1 MRFVPINCIKEGSYL
16 AKTIYDNE
24 GRVLLARDIQLTN
37 GLLKRVQQIGIL
49 SLYINDEYSQN
60 EIDDIIK
67 PEIKQKAVSTI
78 KSAFESFQKHSES
91 LIRNSRNVS
100 EKLSQA
106 KKHENLNAAIEAA
119 KQILNDLTGQKNV
132 MINLVDVKS
141 MDNYTYQHSVN
152 VAVLSLIL
160 GIHLNLNRYEMY
172 DLCIGAM
179 LHDIGK
185 VLVPKEIVQ
194 KKGQLTPQEFEI
206 IKEHTVRGYE
216 YIKNSPELSATAR
229 IIVLQH
235 HEKVNGLGY
244 PENRKSSDIYKLS
257 KIVAIADVY
266 DALTSDRPYRLAMSP
281 SEALEFIMANGGT
294 HFDYEMVRVFAKI
307 IVPYPEGTL
316 VRLST
321 NDVAV
326 VEKTNIEFPLRPMV
340 RIVRSEYNVNIGKTI
355 DLFKE
360 LDKVITAIQYSI

>member
-37 GLLKRVQQIGIL
+37 SLLKRVQQIGIL

-60 EIDDIIK
+60 EIEDVIK
-67 PEIKQKAVSTI
+67 PEIKQKAISTI
-78 KSAFESFQKHSES
+78 KSTFEALQKHNES
-91 LIRNSRNVS
+91 LIRSSRNIND
-100 EKLSQA
+100 KLIQA
-106 KKHENLNAAIEAA
+106 KKHESLNAAIEAA
-119 KQILNDLTGQKNV
+119 KQILNDISGQRNI

-160 GIHLNLNRYEMY
+160 GIHLNLNRYELH

-194 KKGQLTPQEFEI
+194 KKGQLTPQEFEMI
-206 IKEHTVRGYE
+206 QEHTLKGYN
-216 YIKNSPELSATAR
+216 YIKNSPELSAPAR
-229 IIVLQH
+229 IVVLQH

-244 PENRKSSDIYKLS
+244 PERRKSSDIYKLS

-266 DALTSDRPYRLAMSP
+266 DALTSDRPYRHAMSP

-294 HFDYEMVRVFAKI
+294 HFDYEMVKVFSKI

-321 NDVAV
+321 SDVAV
-326 VEKTNIEFPLRPMV
+326 VEKTNIEFPLRPQV
-340 RIVRSEYNVNIGKTI
+340 RIVRSEYNGNIGRTI
-355 DLFKE
+355 DLIKE
-360 LDKVITAIQYSI
+360 LDKVITGIQYAV